1 MAVKKRTKKKKSTT
15 AQCTER
21 LASAAIAILEDL
33 ILQLKSGCARKLTL
47 EKGFLLALT
56 RLRLGSLL

>member
-15 AQCTER
+15 AQSTER

-47 EKGFLLALT
+47 EIGFLLALT
-56 RLRLGSLL
+56 RLRSGSLL